1 MSMQSDSGKSSTGK
15 GSSEKTPD
23 LWEIETSEGES
34 LGPFAEPTILRGLR
48 EGWLRPNDSAR
59 RGEQNRAVKSL
70 VDNWYAGK
78 YSVLLGLLG
87 FFVGLAG
94 GLVFAASRSGISLDT
109 RGAAALLIALIVFIV
124 VEVAIMMTLGPVG
137 AGCLGAIG
145 LIIFIIVAARVLMP
159 ALAPVIGSPEGEG
172 FKAMVLFLFGPAWDF
187 VLNKLFFVVLFFGGG
202 AGAGYG
208 LGYVLGRF
216 LAKRRCDLKRLPRI
230 RQPVPTDMKLS
241 SEDPH

>member
-15 GSSEKTPD
+15 GSSEKKQD

-34 LGPFAEPTILRGLR
+34 LGPFAEPTIIRGLR

-70 VDNWYAGK
+70 VESWYVDK
-78 YSVLLGLLG
+78 YWVILGLPGLLM
-87 FFVGLAG
+87 GLAG

-109 RGAAALLIALIVFIV
+109 GGAVALLIALVVFIV
-124 VEVAIMMTLGPVG
+124 VEVAIMMTLGPAA

-145 LIIFIIVAARVLMP
+145 LIVFIIVAARILMP

-172 FKAMVLFLFGPAWDF
+172 FKAMVLFIFGPAWDF
-187 VLNKLFFVVLFFGGG
+187 VLEKFGIVVLFFAGGFG
-202 AGAGYG
+202 AGAG
-208 LGYVLGRF
+208 LGYLLGRF
-216 LAKRRCDLKRLPRI
+216 LAKRKCDLKRLPRI
-230 RQPVPTDMKLS
+230 RQPVPPDMKLS
-241 SEDPH
+241 SEGPH